1 MNWNFLKSKAF
12 WGKQQMEENKML
24 TKKTTFEDIKNA
36 LWAGANTFRDNID
49 ASNYKDYVLSMLFVK
64 YLSDTFEESVENL
77 KKDYEGIR
85 LERQIANLPFVL
97 KEEYTF
103 DYLLKNKYAVD
114 IGSKISEA
122 LTGIESSNAILSGIF
137 RGIDFNSEN
146 NLGKK
151 EQKNPLLRTLLEDFA
166 DLDLRP
172 SHIETKDNEVPADV
186 VGDAYEYMIGEF
198 ATMAGKKAGSFFT
211 PQQVSEIMAQIVS
224 PQEKDRVYDPTCGSG
239 SLLIRAAKKG
249 GLDKVSIYG
258 QEVNNSAI
266 SMARMNMFIH
276 DIKDAHIAWGDT
288 LANPQHLDSDGN
300 LMKFDCI
307 VANMPFSK
315 DKWAEGFNPGGEVSV
330 DEDESNTKSTKKG
343 KKKEFKMEP
352 SLDRHH
358 RFDLG
363 IPPAS
368 KGDWAFLLHMIA
380 SMSGNGRVAAV
391 APHGVLFRGA
401 SEGRIRQAVIE
412 KNLID
417 AVIGLP
423 ENLFYGTSIPACIVV
438 FKKGRTT
445 TDVLFVDASKDF
457 KKEKAK
463 NKLRDGSN
471 GEPNDI
477 KKIVD
482 TYKAFVNGEET
493 AEQEKYSHVAT
504 LSEIQENEYNLNIP
518 RYVDTF
524 EEEEL
529 IDLESVNKEIA
540 DIKTQIASLEKEMEQ
555 YMKELGL

>member
-1 MNWNFLKSKAF
+1 MS
-12 WGKQQMEENKML
+12 

-77 KKDYEGIR
+77 KKEYEGLR
-85 LERQIANLPFVL
+85 LERQISNLPFVL

-103 DYLLKNKYAVD
+103 NYLLKNKFSVD

-122 LTGIESSNAILSGIF
+122 LTGIESTNAILSGIF
-137 RGIDFNSEN
+137 RGIDFNSEA

-211 PQQVSEIMAQIVS
+211 PQQVSEVMAQIVS
-224 PQEKDRVYDPTCGSG
+224 PQQKDRIYDPTCGSG

-288 LANPQHLDSDGN
+288 LANPQHLDGDGN

-315 DKWAEGFNPGGEVSV
+315 NKWAEGFNPGGEVSI
-330 DEDESNTKSTKKG
+330 DEDESNTKSTKRG

-363 IPPAS
+363 VPPAS

-380 SMSGNGRVAAV
+380 SMSGNGRIAAV

-401 SEGRIRQAVIE
+401 SEGRIRKAVIE

-482 TYKAFVNGEET
+482 TYKAFVNREET

-529 IDLESVNKEIA
+529 IDLESVNNEIA
-540 DIKTQIASLEKEMEQ
+540 EIKTQIASLEKEMNQ

>member
-1 MNWNFLKSKAF
+1 MAI
-12 WGKQQMEENKML
+12 
-24 TKKTTFEDIKNA
+24 KKTTFEDIKNA

-64 YLSDTFEESVENL
+64 YLSDTFDESVENL

-103 DYLLKNKYAVD
+103 NYLLKNKYAVD

-151 EQKNPLLRTLLEDFA
+151 EQKNPLLRTLLDDFA

-211 PQQVSEIMAQIVS
+211 PQQVSEVMAQIVA

-300 LMKFDCI
+300 LMKFECI

-330 DEDESNTKSTKKG
+330 DEDETQSKTNKKG

-352 SLDRHH
+352 SLDRFH
-358 RFDLG
+358 RFDMG
-363 IPPAS
+363 VPPAS
-368 KGDWAFLLHMIA
+368 KGDWAFLLHMIH

-401 SEGRIRQAVIE
+401 SEGKIRQAVIE

-438 FKKGRTT
+438 FKRGRTT
-445 TDVLFVDASKDF
+445 TDVLFVDASKGF

-463 NKLRDGSN
+463 NKLRDGTN

-482 TYKAFVNGEET
+482 TYKAFTNGEN
-493 AEQEKYSHVAT
+493 AEQDKYSHVASR
-504 LSEIQENEYNLNIP
+504 SEIEENEYNLNIP

-540 DIKTQIASLEKEMEQ
+540 DIKGQIAALEKEMEQ
-555 YMKELGL
+555 CMKELGL

>member
-1 MNWNFLKSKAF
+1 MAI
-12 WGKQQMEENKML
+12 
-24 TKKTTFEDIKNA
+24 KKTTFEDIKNA

-64 YLSDTFEESVENL
+64 YLSDTFDESVENL

-103 DYLLKNKYAVD
+103 NYLLKNKYAVD

-151 EQKNPLLRTLLEDFA
+151 EQKNPLLRTLLDDFA

-211 PQQVSEIMAQIVS
+211 PQQVSEVMAQIVA

-300 LMKFDCI
+300 LMKFECI

-330 DEDESNTKSTKKG
+330 DEDETPVKANKKG

-352 SLDRHH
+352 SLDRFH
-358 RFDLG
+358 RFDMG
-363 IPPAS
+363 VPPAS
-368 KGDWAFLLHMIA
+368 KGDWAFLLHMIH

-417 AVIGLP
+417 AIIGLP

-438 FKKGRTT
+438 FKRGRTT
-445 TDVLFVDASKDF
+445 TDVLFIDASKEF

-463 NKLRDGSN
+463 NKLRDGTN

-477 KKIVD
+477 KRIVD
-482 TYKAFVNGEET
+482 TYRAFVNGEN
-493 AEQEKYSHVAT
+493 AEQEKYSHIAS
-504 LSEIQENEYNLNIP
+504 LSEIEENEYNLNIP

-540 DIKTQIASLEKEMEQ
+540 DIKGQIAALEKEMEQ
-555 YMKELGL
+555 CMKELGL

>member
-1 MNWNFLKSKAF
+1 MAI
-12 WGKQQMEENKML
+12 
-24 TKKTTFEDIKNA
+24 KKTTFEDIKNA

-64 YLSDTFEESVENL
+64 YLSDTFDESVENL

-103 DYLLKNKYAVD
+103 NYLLKNKYAVD

-151 EQKNPLLRTLLEDFA
+151 EQKNPLLRTLLDDFA

-211 PQQVSEIMAQIVS
+211 PQQVSEVMAQIVA

-300 LMKFDCI
+300 LMKFECI

-315 DKWAEGFNPGGEVSV
+315 DKWVEGFNPGGEVSV
-330 DEDESNTKSTKKG
+330 DEDETPAKANKKG

-352 SLDRHH
+352 SLDRFH
-358 RFDLG
+358 RFDMG
-363 IPPAS
+363 VPPAS
-368 KGDWAFLLHMIA
+368 KGDWAFLLHMIH

-417 AVIGLP
+417 AIIGLP

-438 FKKGRTT
+438 FKRGRTT
-445 TDVLFVDASKDF
+445 TDVLFIDASKEF

-463 NKLRDGSN
+463 NKLRDGTN

-477 KKIVD
+477 KRIVD
-482 TYKAFVNGEET
+482 TYRAFVNGEN
-493 AEQEKYSHVAT
+493 AEQEKYSHVAS
-504 LSEIQENEYNLNIP
+504 LSEIEENEYNLNIP

-540 DIKTQIASLEKEMEQ
+540 DIKGQIAALEKEMEQ
-555 YMKELGL
+555 CMKELG

>member
-1 MNWNFLKSKAF
+1 MAI
-12 WGKQQMEENKML
+12 
-24 TKKTTFEDIKNA
+24 KKTTFEDIKNA

-64 YLSDTFEESVENL
+64 YLSDTFDESVENL

-103 DYLLKNKYAVD
+103 NYLQKNKYAVD

-151 EQKNPLLRTLLEDFA
+151 EQKNPLLRTLLDDFA

-211 PQQVSEIMAQIVS
+211 PQQVSEVMAQIVA

-300 LMKFDCI
+300 LMKFECI

-330 DEDESNTKSTKKG
+330 DEDETPVKANKKG

-352 SLDRHH
+352 SLDRFH
-358 RFDLG
+358 RFDMG
-363 IPPAS
+363 VPPAS
-368 KGDWAFLLHMIA
+368 KGDWAFLLHMIH

-417 AVIGLP
+417 AIIGLP

-438 FKKGRTT
+438 FKRGRTT
-445 TDVLFVDASKDF
+445 TDVLFIDASKGF

-463 NKLRDGSN
+463 NKLRDGTS

-482 TYKAFVNGEET
+482 TYRAFVNGEN
-493 AEQEKYSHVAT
+493 AEQEKYSHVAS
-504 LSEIQENEYNLNIP
+504 LSEIEENEYNLNIP

-540 DIKTQIASLEKEMEQ
+540 DIKGQIAALEKEMEQ
-555 YMKELGL
+555 CMKELGL

>member
-1 MNWNFLKSKAF
+1 MAI
-12 WGKQQMEENKML
+12 
-24 TKKTTFEDIKNA
+24 KKTTFEDIKNA

-64 YLSDTFEESVENL
+64 YLSDTFDESVENL

-103 DYLLKNKYAVD
+103 NYLLKNKYAVD

-122 LTGIESSNAILSGIF
+122 LTGIESSNTILSGIF

-151 EQKNPLLRTLLEDFA
+151 EQKNPLLRTLLDDFA

-211 PQQVSEIMAQIVS
+211 PQQVSEVMAQIVA

-300 LMKFDCI
+300 LMKFECI

-330 DEDESNTKSTKKG
+330 DEDETPVKANKKG

-352 SLDRHH
+352 SLDRFH
-358 RFDLG
+358 RFDMG
-363 IPPAS
+363 VPPAS
-368 KGDWAFLLHMIA
+368 KGDWAFLLHMIH

-417 AVIGLP
+417 AIIGLP

-438 FKKGRTT
+438 FKRGRTT
-445 TDVLFVDASKDF
+445 TDVLFIDASKEF

-463 NKLRDGSN
+463 NKLRDGTN

-477 KKIVD
+477 KRIVD
-482 TYKAFVNGEET
+482 TYRAFVNGEN
-493 AEQEKYSHVAT
+493 AEQEKYSHIAS
-504 LSEIQENEYNLNIP
+504 LSEIEENEYNLNIP
-518 RYVDTF
+518 RYVDMF

-540 DIKTQIASLEKEMEQ
+540 DIKGQIAALEKEMEQ
-555 YMKELGL
+555 CMKELGL

>member
-1 MNWNFLKSKAF
+1 MAI
-12 WGKQQMEENKML
+12 
-24 TKKTTFEDIKNA
+24 KKTTFEDIKNA

-64 YLSDTFEESVENL
+64 YLSDTFDESVENI

-103 DYLLKNKYAVD
+103 NYLLKNKYAVD

-151 EQKNPLLRTLLEDFA
+151 KQKNPLLRTLLDDFA

-211 PQQVSEIMAQIVS
+211 PQQVSEVMAQIVA

-300 LMKFDCI
+300 LMKFECI

-330 DEDESNTKSTKKG
+330 DEDETPVKANKKG

-352 SLDRHH
+352 SLDRFH
-358 RFDLG
+358 RFDMG
-363 IPPAS
+363 VPPAS
-368 KGDWAFLLHMIA
+368 KGDWAFLLHMIH

-391 APHGVLFRGA
+391 APLGVLFRGA

-417 AVIGLP
+417 AIIGLP

-438 FKKGRTT
+438 FKRGRTT
-445 TDVLFVDASKDF
+445 TDVLFIDASKEF

-463 NKLRDGSN
+463 NKLRDGTN

-477 KKIVD
+477 KRIVD
-482 TYKAFVNGEET
+482 TYRAFVNGEN
-493 AEQEKYSHVAT
+493 AEQEKYSHVAS
-504 LSEIQENEYNLNIP
+504 LSEIEENEYNLNIP

-524 EEEEL
+524 EEEKL

-540 DIKTQIASLEKEMEQ
+540 DIKGQIAALEKEMEQ
-555 YMKELGL
+555 CMKELGL

>member
-1 MNWNFLKSKAF
+1 
-12 WGKQQMEENKML
+12 METNEVL
-24 TKKTTFEDIKNA
+24 SKKTTFEDIKNA

-103 DYLLKNKYAVD
+103 GYLLKNKYAVD

-151 EQKNPLLRTLLEDFA
+151 EQKNPLLRTLLDDFA

-211 PQQVSEIMAQIVS
+211 PQQVSEVMAEIVN

-330 DEDESNTKSTKKG
+330 DEEESNKSTKKG
-343 KKKEFKMEP
+343 KKKEFKMES

-363 IPPAS
+363 VPPAS

-401 SEGRIRQAVIE
+401 SEGRIRQSIID

-438 FKKGRTT
+438 FKRGRTT
-445 TDVLFVDASKDF
+445 TDILFIDASKDF

-482 TYKAFVNGEET
+482 TYKAFVNGEN

-524 EEEEL
+524 EEEEI

-540 DIKTQIASLEKEMEQ
+540 DIKIQIALLEKEMEQ
-555 YMKELGL
+555 CMKELGL

>member
-1 MNWNFLKSKAF
+1 MN
-12 WGKQQMEENKML
+12 
-24 TKKTTFEDIKNA
+24 KKTTFEEIKTA
-36 LWAGANTFRDNID
+36 LWDGANTFRDNID

-64 YLSDTFEESVENL
+64 YLSDSFIESVEKL
-77 KKDYEGIR
+77 KEEYEGIR
-85 LERQIANLPFVL
+85 LDRQIKNLPFIL

-103 DYLLKNKYAVD
+103 NYLLENKYTID
-114 IGSKISEA
+114 IGTKISEA
-122 LTGIESSNAILSGIF
+122 LTGIESSNTILAGIF

-151 EQKNPLLRTLLEDFA
+151 EQKNPLLRNLLNDFA

-172 SHIETKDNEVPADV
+172 SHIETNNNQVPADV

-211 PQQVSEIMAQIVS
+211 PQEVSEVMAQIVS
-224 PQEKDRVYDPTCGSG
+224 PQEKDRVYDPTVGSG
-239 SLLIRAAKKG
+239 SLLIRAARKG
-249 GLDKVSIYG
+249 GLDKVQIYG

-276 DIKDAHIAWGDT
+276 DIQDAKIAWGDT
-288 LANPQHLDSDGN
+288 LASPKHLDSDGN

-315 DKWAEGFNPGGEVSV
+315 DKWAEGFNPGGEVSI
-330 DEDESNTKSTKKG
+330 DDDDSKNKKG
-343 KKKEFKMEP
+343 KKKDFKMEP
-352 SLDRHH
+352 SLDRYH
-358 RFDLG
+358 RFDIG
-363 IPPAS
+363 VPPAS
-368 KGDWAFLLHMIA
+368 KGDWAFLLHMIY

-401 SEGRIRQAVIE
+401 SEGRIRQAIIE

-438 FKKGRTT
+438 FKKGREA
-445 TDVLFVDASKDF
+445 TDVLFIDASKNF
-457 KKEKAK
+457 IKKKAK
-463 NKLRDGSN
+463 NKLRD
-471 GEPNDI
+471 EDI

-482 TYKAFVNGEET
+482 TYNAFVNGEA
-493 AEQEKYSHVAT
+493 AEIEKYSHVAT
-504 LSEIQENEYNLNIP
+504 LDEIKENEYNLNIP

-524 EEEEL
+524 DEEEI
-529 IDLESVNKEIA
+529 IDIENVNSEIA
-540 DIKTQIASLEKEMEQ
+540 DIKLQIVEVETEMEK
-555 YMKELGL
+555 YLIELGLK

>member
-1 MNWNFLKSKAF
+1 MAI
-12 WGKQQMEENKML
+12 
-24 TKKTTFEDIKNA
+24 KKTTFEDIKNA

-64 YLSDTFEESVENL
+64 YLSDTFDESVENL

-103 DYLLKNKYAVD
+103 NYLLKNKYAVD

-151 EQKNPLLRTLLEDFA
+151 EQKNPLLRTLLDDFA

-211 PQQVSEIMAQIVS
+211 PQQVSEVMAQIVA

-300 LMKFDCI
+300 LMKFECI

-330 DEDESNTKSTKKG
+330 DEDETPVKANKKG

-352 SLDRHH
+352 SLDRFH
-358 RFDLG
+358 RFDMG
-363 IPPAS
+363 VPPAS
-368 KGDWAFLLHMIA
+368 KGDWAFLLHMIH

-417 AVIGLP
+417 AIIGLP

-438 FKKGRTT
+438 FKRGRTT
-445 TDVLFVDASKDF
+445 TDVLFIDASKEF
-457 KKEKAK
+457 KKERQRTNCATGPTV
-463 NKLRDGSN
+463 NPTILR
-471 GEPNDI
+471 E
-477 KKIVD
+477 
-482 TYKAFVNGEET
+482 
-493 AEQEKYSHVAT
+493 
-504 LSEIQENEYNLNIP
+504 LLIP
-518 RYVDTF
+518 T
-524 EEEEL
+524 EL
-529 IDLESVNKEIA
+529 L
-540 DIKTQIASLEKEMEQ
+540 
-555 YMKELGL
+555 

>member
-1 MNWNFLKSKAF
+1 MAI
-12 WGKQQMEENKML
+12 
-24 TKKTTFEDIKNA
+24 KKTTFEDIKNA

-64 YLSDTFEESVENL
+64 YLSDTFDESVENL

-103 DYLLKNKYAVD
+103 NYLLKNKYAVD

-151 EQKNPLLRTLLEDFA
+151 EQKNPLLRTLLDDFA

-211 PQQVSEIMAQIVS
+211 PQQVSEVMAQIVA

-300 LMKFDCI
+300 LMKFECI

-330 DEDESNTKSTKKG
+330 DEDETPVKANKKG

-352 SLDRHH
+352 SLDRFH
-358 RFDLG
+358 RFDMG
-363 IPPAS
+363 VPPAS
-368 KGDWAFLLHMIA
+368 KGDWAFLLHMIH

-417 AVIGLP
+417 AIIGLP

-438 FKKGRTT
+438 FKRGRTT
-445 TDVLFVDASKDF
+445 TDVLFIDASKEF

-463 NKLRDGSN
+463 NKLRDGTN

-477 KKIVD
+477 KRIVD
-482 TYKAFVNGEET
+482 TYRAFVNGEN
-493 AEQEKYSHVAT
+493 AEQEKYSHVAS
-504 LSEIQENEYNLNIP
+504 LSEIEENEYNLNIP

-524 EEEEL
+524 EEEKL

-540 DIKTQIASLEKEMEQ
+540 DIKGQIAALEKEMEQ
-555 YMKELGL
+555 CMKELGL

>member
-1 MNWNFLKSKAF
+1 MNN
-12 WGKQQMEENKML
+12 
-24 TKKTTFEDIKNA
+24 KKTTFEDIKSA
-36 LWAGANTFRDNID
+36 LWAGANTFRDTID
-49 ASNYKDYVLSMLFVK
+49 ASNYKDYVLAMLFVK
-64 YLSDTFEESVENL
+64 YLSDTYRESVEKL
-77 KKDYEGIR
+77 EEEYSGIR
-85 LERQIANLPFVL
+85 LERQIENLPFVL

-103 DYLLKNKYAVD
+103 EYLEKNKFSVD
-114 IGSKISEA
+114 IGTKISEA
-122 LTGIESSNAILSGIF
+122 LTGIESSNSILNGIF
-137 RGIDFNSEN
+137 RGIDFNSES

-151 EQKNPLLRTLLEDFA
+151 EQKNPLLRTLISDFSG
-166 DLDLRP
+166 LDLRP
-172 SHIETKDNEVPADV
+172 SSIETNEGQVASDV
-186 VGDAYEYMIGEF
+186 IGDAYEYMIGEF

-211 PQQVSEIMAQIVS
+211 PQEVSEIMAQIVD
-224 PQEKDRVYDPTCGSG
+224 PKEKERVYDPTCGSG
-239 SLLIRAAKKG
+239 SLLIRAAKRG

-258 QEVNNSAI
+258 QEKNNSAI

-276 DIKDAHIAWGDT
+276 NIPDAHIAWGDT
-288 LANPQHLDSDGN
+288 LSSPQHLDGDGN

-307 VANMPFSK
+307 VANMPFSLA
-315 DKWAEGFNPGGEVSV
+315 KWAKGFNPGGEVST
-330 DEDESNTKSTKKG
+330 DDNEDNENVKSNG

-352 SLDRHH
+352 ALDRFH

-363 IPPAS
+363 VPPAS
-368 KGDWAFLLHMIA
+368 KGDWAFLLHMIH

-401 SEGRIRQAVIE
+401 AEGRIRQAVIE
-412 KNLID
+412 DKNLVD

-423 ENLFYGTSIPACIVV
+423 ENLFYGTSIPACIIV
-438 FKKGRTT
+438 FKKGRKTS
-445 TDVLFVDASKDF
+445 DVLFIDASKEF

-482 TYKAFVNGEET
+482 TYRAFVNSDN
-493 AEQEKYSHVAT
+493 AEIEKYSHVAT
-504 LSEIQENEYNLNIP
+504 LDEIKENEFNLNIP

-529 IDLESVNKEIA
+529 IDLEAVNTEIA
-540 DIKTQIASLEKEMEQ
+540 DIKVQIAELEKDMAQ
-555 YMKELGL
+555 CMKELGL

>member
-1 MNWNFLKSKAF
+1 MAI
-12 WGKQQMEENKML
+12 
-24 TKKTTFEDIKNA
+24 KKTTFEDIKNA

-64 YLSDTFEESVENL
+64 YLSDTFDESVENL

-103 DYLLKNKYAVD
+103 NYLLKNKYAVD

-151 EQKNPLLRTLLEDFA
+151 EQKNPLLRTLLNDFA

-211 PQQVSEIMAQIVS
+211 PQQVSEVMAQIVA

-300 LMKFDCI
+300 LMKFECI

-330 DEDESNTKSTKKG
+330 DEDETPVKANKKG

-352 SLDRHH
+352 SLDRFH
-358 RFDLG
+358 RFDMG
-363 IPPAS
+363 VPPAS
-368 KGDWAFLLHMIA
+368 KGDWAFLLHMIH

-417 AVIGLP
+417 AIIGLP

-438 FKKGRTT
+438 FKRGRTT
-445 TDVLFVDASKDF
+445 TDVLFIDASKEF

-463 NKLRDGSN
+463 NKLRDGTN

-477 KKIVD
+477 KRIVD
-482 TYKAFVNGEET
+482 TYRAFVNGEN
-493 AEQEKYSHVAT
+493 AEQEKYSHVAS
-504 LSEIQENEYNLNIP
+504 LSEIEENEYNLNIP

-524 EEEEL
+524 EEEKL

-540 DIKTQIASLEKEMEQ
+540 DIKGQIAALEKEMEQ
-555 YMKELGL
+555 CMKELGL

>member
-1 MNWNFLKSKAF
+1 MSV
-12 WGKQQMEENKML
+12 
-24 TKKTTFEDIKNA
+24 KKTTFDDIKNA

-77 KKDYEGIR
+77 KKDYAGIR

-97 KEEYTF
+97 KEEYTYN
-103 DYLLKNKYAVD
+103 YLLKNKYAID

-211 PQQVSEIMAQIVS
+211 PQQVSEVMAQIVA

-330 DEDESNTKSTKKG
+330 DEDETVNNANKKG

-352 SLDRHH
+352 SLDRFH
-358 RFDLG
+358 RFDMG
-363 IPPAS
+363 VPPAS
-368 KGDWAFLLHMIA
+368 KGDWAFLLHMIH

-401 SEGRIRQAVIE
+401 AEGRIRQAVIE

-423 ENLFYGTSIPACIVV
+423 DNLFYGTSIPACIVV
-438 FKKGRTT
+438 FKRGRTT
-445 TDVLFVDASKDF
+445 TDVLFVDASKGF

-463 NKLRDGSN
+463 NRLRDGTN
-471 GEPNDI
+471 GETNDI

-482 TYKAFVNGEET
+482 TYKAFVNGDN
-493 AEQEKYSHVAT
+493 AEQEKYSHVAS
-504 LSEIQENEYNLNIP
+504 LSEIKENEYNLNIP

-529 IDLESVNKEIA
+529 IDLESVNKEIS
-540 DIKTQIASLEKEMEQ
+540 DIKGQIAALEKEMEQ
-555 YMKELGL
+555 CMKELGL

>member
-1 MNWNFLKSKAF
+1 MAI
-12 WGKQQMEENKML
+12 
-24 TKKTTFEDIKNA
+24 KKTTFEDIKNA

-64 YLSDTFEESVENL
+64 YLSDTFDESVENL

-103 DYLLKNKYAVD
+103 NYLLKNKYAVD

-151 EQKNPLLRTLLEDFA
+151 EQKNPLLRTLLDDFA

-211 PQQVSEIMAQIVS
+211 PQQVSEVMAQIVA

-276 DIKDAHIAWGDT
+276 YIKDAHIAWGDT

-300 LMKFDCI
+300 LMKFECI

-330 DEDESNTKSTKKG
+330 DEDETPVKANKKG

-352 SLDRHH
+352 SLDRFH
-358 RFDLG
+358 RFDMG
-363 IPPAS
+363 VPPAS
-368 KGDWAFLLHMIA
+368 KGDWAFLLHMIH

-417 AVIGLP
+417 AIIGLP

-438 FKKGRTT
+438 FKRGRTT
-445 TDVLFVDASKDF
+445 TDVLFIDASKEF

-463 NKLRDGSN
+463 NKLRDGTN

-477 KKIVD
+477 KRIVD
-482 TYKAFVNGEET
+482 TYRAFVNGEN
-493 AEQEKYSHVAT
+493 AEQEKYSHVAS
-504 LSEIQENEYNLNIP
+504 LSEIEENEYNLNIP

-540 DIKTQIASLEKEMEQ
+540 DIKGQIAALEKEMEQ
-555 YMKELGL
+555 CMKELGL

>member
-1 MNWNFLKSKAF
+1 MAI
-12 WGKQQMEENKML
+12 
-24 TKKTTFEDIKNA
+24 KKTTFEDIKNA

-77 KKDYEGIR
+77 KKEYEGLR
-85 LERQIANLPFVL
+85 LERQISNLPFVL

-103 DYLLKNKYAVD
+103 NYLLKNKFSVD

-122 LTGIESSNAILSGIF
+122 LTGIESTNAILSGIF
-137 RGIDFNSEN
+137 RGIDLNSEA

-211 PQQVSEIMAQIVS
+211 PQQVSEVMAQIVS
-224 PQEKDRVYDPTCGSG
+224 PQEKDRIYDPTCGSG

-315 DKWAEGFNPGGEVSV
+315 NKWAEGFNPGGEVSI

-363 IPPAS
+363 VPPAS

-380 SMSGNGRVAAV
+380 SMSGNGRIAAV

-445 TDVLFVDASKDF
+445 TNVLFVDASKDF

-482 TYKAFVNGEET
+482 TYKAFINREET

-504 LSEIQENEYNLNIP
+504 LNEIQENEYNLNIP

-529 IDLESVNKEIA
+529 IDLESVNKEIT
-540 DIKTQIASLEKEMEQ
+540 DIKTQISSLEKEMEQ
-555 YMKELGL
+555 CMKELGL

>member
-1 MNWNFLKSKAF
+1 MAI
-12 WGKQQMEENKML
+12 
-24 TKKTTFEDIKNA
+24 KKTTFEDIKNA

-64 YLSDTFEESVENL
+64 YLSDTFDESVENL

-103 DYLLKNKYAVD
+103 NYLLKNKYAVD

-151 EQKNPLLRTLLEDFA
+151 EQKNPLLRTLLDDFA

-211 PQQVSEIMAQIVS
+211 PQQVSEVMAQIVA

-300 LMKFDCI
+300 LMKFECI

-330 DEDESNTKSTKKG
+330 DEDETPVKANKKG

-352 SLDRHH
+352 SLDRFH
-358 RFDLG
+358 RFDMG
-363 IPPAS
+363 VPPAS
-368 KGDWAFLLHMIA
+368 KGEWAFLLHMIH

-417 AVIGLP
+417 AIIGLP

-438 FKKGRTT
+438 FKRGRTT
-445 TDVLFVDASKDF
+445 TDVLFIDASKEF

-463 NKLRDGSN
+463 NKLRDGTN

-477 KKIVD
+477 KRIVD
-482 TYKAFVNGEET
+482 TYRAFVNGEN
-493 AEQEKYSHVAT
+493 AEQEKYSHVAS
-504 LSEIQENEYNLNIP
+504 LSEIEENEYNLNIP

-540 DIKTQIASLEKEMEQ
+540 DIKGQIAALEREMEQ
-555 YMKELGL
+555 CMKELGL

>member
-1 MNWNFLKSKAF
+1 MAI
-12 WGKQQMEENKML
+12 
-24 TKKTTFEDIKNA
+24 KKTTFEDIKNA

-64 YLSDTFEESVENL
+64 YLSDTFDESVENL

-103 DYLLKNKYAVD
+103 NYLLKNKYAVD

-151 EQKNPLLRTLLEDFA
+151 EQKNPLLRTLLDDFA

-211 PQQVSEIMAQIVS
+211 SQQVSEVMAQIVA

-300 LMKFDCI
+300 LMKFECI

-330 DEDESNTKSTKKG
+330 DEDETPVKANKKG

-352 SLDRHH
+352 SLDRFH
-358 RFDLG
+358 RFDMG
-363 IPPAS
+363 VPPAS
-368 KGDWAFLLHMIA
+368 KGDWAFLLHMIH

-417 AVIGLP
+417 AIIGLP

-438 FKKGRTT
+438 FKRGRTT
-445 TDVLFVDASKDF
+445 TDVLFIDASKEF

-463 NKLRDGSN
+463 NKLRDGTN

-477 KKIVD
+477 KRIVD
-482 TYKAFVNGEET
+482 TYRAFVNGEN
-493 AEQEKYSHVAT
+493 AEQEKYSHVAS
-504 LSEIQENEYNLNIP
+504 LSEIEENEYNLNIP

-540 DIKTQIASLEKEMEQ
+540 DIKGQIAALEREMEQ
-555 YMKELGL
+555 CMKELDL

>member
-1 MNWNFLKSKAF
+1 MAI
-12 WGKQQMEENKML
+12 
-24 TKKTTFEDIKNA
+24 KKTTFEDIKNA

-64 YLSDTFEESVENL
+64 YLSDTFDESVENL

-103 DYLLKNKYAVD
+103 NYLLKNKYAVD

-122 LTGIESSNAILSGIF
+122 LTGIESSNTILSGIF

-151 EQKNPLLRTLLEDFA
+151 EQKNPLLRTLLDDFA

-211 PQQVSEIMAQIVS
+211 PQQVSEVMAQIVA

-300 LMKFDCI
+300 LMKFECI

-315 DKWAEGFNPGGEVSV
+315 DKWAEGFNLGGEVSV
-330 DEDESNTKSTKKG
+330 DEDETPVKANKKG

-352 SLDRHH
+352 SLDRFH
-358 RFDLG
+358 RFDMG
-363 IPPAS
+363 VPPAS
-368 KGDWAFLLHMIA
+368 KGDWAFLLHMIH

-417 AVIGLP
+417 AIIGLP

-438 FKKGRTT
+438 FKRGRTT
-445 TDVLFVDASKDF
+445 TDVLFIDASKEF

-463 NKLRDGSN
+463 NKLRDGTN

-477 KKIVD
+477 KRIVD
-482 TYKAFVNGEET
+482 TYRAFVNGEN
-493 AEQEKYSHVAT
+493 AEQEKYSHVAS
-504 LSEIQENEYNLNIP
+504 LSEIEENEYNLNIP

-540 DIKTQIASLEKEMEQ
+540 DIKGQIAALEKEMEQ
-555 YMKELGL
+555 CMKELGL

>member
-1 MNWNFLKSKAF
+1 
-12 WGKQQMEENKML
+12 MEI
-24 TKKTTFEDIKNA
+24 KKTTFEDIKNA

-64 YLSDTFEESVENL
+64 YLSDTFDESVENL

-103 DYLLKNKYAVD
+103 NYLLKNKYAVD

-151 EQKNPLLRTLLEDFA
+151 EQKNPLLRTLLDDFA

-211 PQQVSEIMAQIVS
+211 PQQVSEVMAQIVA

-300 LMKFDCI
+300 LMKFECI

-330 DEDESNTKSTKKG
+330 DEDETPVKANKKG

-352 SLDRHH
+352 SLDRFH
-358 RFDLG
+358 RFDMG
-363 IPPAS
+363 VPPAS
-368 KGDWAFLLHMIA
+368 KGDWAFLLHMIH

-417 AVIGLP
+417 AIIGLP

-438 FKKGRTT
+438 FKRGRTT
-445 TDVLFVDASKDF
+445 TDVLFIDASKGF

-463 NKLRDGSN
+463 NKLRDGTN

-482 TYKAFVNGEET
+482 TYRAFVNGEN
-493 AEQEKYSHVAT
+493 AEQEKYSHVAS
-504 LSEIQENEYNLNIP
+504 LSEIEENEYNLNIP

-540 DIKTQIASLEKEMEQ
+540 DIKGQIAALEKEMEQ
-555 YMKELGL
+555 CMKELGL

>member
-1 MNWNFLKSKAF
+1 MAI
-12 WGKQQMEENKML
+12 
-24 TKKTTFEDIKNA
+24 KKTTFEDIKNA

-64 YLSDTFEESVENL
+64 YLSDTFDESVENL

-103 DYLLKNKYAVD
+103 NYLLKNKYAVD

-151 EQKNPLLRTLLEDFA
+151 EQKNPLLRTLLDDFA

-211 PQQVSEIMAQIVS
+211 PQQVSEVMAQIVA

-300 LMKFDCI
+300 LMKFECI

-315 DKWAEGFNPGGEVSV
+315 GKWAEGFNPGGEVSV
-330 DEDESNTKSTKKG
+330 DEDETPVKANKKG

-352 SLDRHH
+352 SLDRFH
-358 RFDLG
+358 RFDMG
-363 IPPAS
+363 VPPAS
-368 KGDWAFLLHMIA
+368 KGDWAFLLHMIH

-417 AVIGLP
+417 AIIGLP

-438 FKKGRTT
+438 FKRGRTT
-445 TDVLFVDASKDF
+445 TDVLFIDASKEF

-463 NKLRDGSN
+463 NKLQRRTN

-477 KKIVD
+477 KRIVD
-482 TYKAFVNGEET
+482 TYRAFVNGEN
-493 AEQEKYSHVAT
+493 AEQEKYSHVAS
-504 LSEIQENEYNLNIP
+504 LSEIEENEYNLNIP

-540 DIKTQIASLEKEMEQ
+540 DIKGQIAALEKEMEQ
-555 YMKELGL
+555 CMKELGL